1 MNKVNRRQVGKSIL
15 GSVLAGAIP
24 LTRASAEVTGQS
36 HVSVQQE
43 SVLLKWD
50 SVFPG
55 IWRATLGKP
64 EQHTPV
70 KDRLIPPLDA
80 ALQNLPAAP
89 SRKLPQVIG
98 RIDRRGAH
106 LQLPLE
112 ADELMYGFGL
122 QLMSVQQRS
131 MKRTIRVNADSKGD
145 SGDSHAPVPFYVTTG
160 GYGILVD
167 TFRHAQ
173 FYCGEAHAKPPKT
186 SSTRRMDHNTPQR
199 MQEGDQQ
206 EISKVLVE
214 VPRAEGADVYYFS
227 GPSMLA
233 AIQRYNL
240 FSGGGIAPPE
250 WGLGFW
256 YRPELHMN
264 EEAVLKLGQEF
275 RERRIPCDVL
285 GLEPGWQTHTYSCSF
300 VWEPTRFPDP
310 KRFLNAARTL
320 GYRVN
325 LWEHAFT
332 HPSSPIFSALQ
343 PYAGDYAVW
352 QGLVPDFAGESARH
366 IFGDYHG
373 SSLIDAGVSGFKL
386 DECDNSDFT
395 GGWSWPDESQFPS
408 GFDGEQMH
416 AAFGLRYQHAILSAF
431 RQRKQP
437 TYGLVR
443 SSGALAAPYPFALYS
458 DLYDHRQFVRG
469 LINAGF
475 SGLLWCPEVRDAVN
489 EEDLLRRL
497 QTAVFSPLAMVN
509 AWYIQNPPWKQT
521 DRDRNNRNEFTQG
534 WEHLETRCRE
544 IIEWRMALLPYLR
557 SAFAEYESHGIP
569 AFRSPLL
576 DFPDLVTLQ
585 KIDDQYMVG
594 DRLLVAPLFAGEN
607 GRDVVLPSG
616 NWHDFWTGKLMN
628 GDQKI
633 HVDRSQREI
642 PVYIRENAVM
652 PWAEPAASTED
663 PRARR
668 VRVRIYGNGSLA
680 WRGQGEDLQ
689 GMLLSVDANTSV
701 TEVANAPRPYTIIGW
716 DRIG

>member
-1 MNKVNRRQVGKSIL
+1 MNKVNRRQVGKGLL
-15 GSVLAGAIP
+15 GGVLAGAMP
-24 LTRASAEVTGQS
+24 LTRASADVIGS
-36 HVSVQQE
+36 SPSSVRQE
-43 SVLLKWD
+43 NISLKWV

-55 IWRATLGKP
+55 IWRATLGRP
-64 EQHTPV
+64 EQRTPV
-70 KDRLIPPLDA
+70 QDRLIPPLEA
-80 ALQNLPAAP
+80 ALHGLPVDP
-89 SRKLPQVIG
+89 SGKLPQITG

-106 LQLPLE
+106 LQLPLQAE
-112 ADELMYGFGL
+112 ELVYGFGL

-131 MKRTIRVNADSKGD
+131 MKRTIRVNADSRGD
-145 SGDSHAPVPFYVTTG
+145 SGDSHAPVPFYVATG

-173 FYCGEAHAKPPKT
+173 FYCGEAHPKPAKA
-186 SSTRRMDHNTPQR
+186 SAIGSIDNNTPQQ
-199 MQEGDQQ
+199 MHAGDPQGA
-206 EISKVLVE
+206 SKVLVE
-214 VPRAEGADVYYFS
+214 VPRVEGVDVYYFS

-264 EEAVLKLGQEF
+264 EEAVLKLGREF

-285 GLEPGWQTHTYSCSF
+285 GLEPGWQTHAYSCSF

-310 KRFLNAARTL
+310 KRFLSAARAL

-332 HPSSPIFSALQ
+332 HRSSPFFSDLQ

-352 QGLVPDFAGESARH
+352 QGLVPDFAGAPARR

-373 SSLIDAGVSGFKL
+373 AALIDAGVSGFKL

-395 GGWSWPDESQFPS
+395 GGWSWPDQSQFPS
-408 GFDGEQMH
+408 GLDGEQMH
-416 AAFGLRYQHAILSAF
+416 AAFGLRYQHTILSAF

-443 SSGALAAPYPFALYS
+443 SSGALAAPYPFVLYS

-475 SGLLWCPEVRDAVN
+475 SGLLWCPEVRDAVD
-489 EEDLLRRL
+489 EEDLVRRL
-497 QTAVFSPLAMVN
+497 QTVVFSPLAMVN

-521 DRDRNNRNEFTQG
+521 DRNRNNRNEFIQG
-534 WEHLETRCRE
+534 WEQLETHCRE

-557 SAFAEYESHGIP
+557 SAFAEYERDGKP
-569 AFRSPLL
+569 VFRSPVL
-576 DFPDLVTLQ
+576 DFPDHALHQV
-585 KIDDQYMVG
+585 DDQYMVG

-607 GRDVVLPSG
+607 GRDVVLPGG
-616 NWHDFWTGKLMN
+616 NWHDFWTGKPVN
-628 GDQKI
+628 GNQKI

-652 PWAEPAASTED
+652 PWAESAASTED
-663 PRARR
+663 SNARR
-668 VRVRIYGNGSLA
+668 VRVRIYGDGSLA
-680 WRGQGEDLQ
+680 WRGQGDDLQ
-689 GMLLSVDANTSV
+689 GMLLSVDAKASILK
-701 TEVANAPRPYTIIGW
+701 VANAPRPYSILGW
-716 DRIG
+716 DHIG